1 MLDLL
6 RKTAS
11 EDGAEDSGKF
21 VSVSS
26 QLSVLLPKSGGVPC
40 CHWFTGTPY
49 PSRSIFKPFIFCD
62 GAAIGDKTTSQKSS
76 ECAAVA
82 GKLVDCRPALHVAHK
97 EFVARLEKQ
106 DLKSQMTLQQLHE
119 LESNCLQDVEDIMRN
134 FDVTASSRVSSIFH
148 HITDLE
154 MNFY

>member
-6 RKTAS
+6 RKTAI
-11 EDGAEDSGKF
+11 EDSTADPGKF

-26 QLSVLLPKSGGVPC
+26 QLSILLPKSSGAPC

-62 GAAIGDKTTSQKSS
+62 GAAIGDKTASQKSS
-76 ECAAVA
+76 ECAVA
-82 GKLVDCRPALHVAHK
+82 GKLTDCRPALHVAHK
-97 EFVARLEKQ
+97 KFIARLEKQ
-106 DLKSQMTLQQLHE
+106 DSKSQMTLQQLHE
-119 LESNCLQDVEDIMRN
+119 LELNCLQDVEEIMHN
-134 FDVTASSRVSSIFH
+134 FDITASSRVSSIFH